1 MKKRL
6 FVVCVIFA
14 LMFVFSLGSVSV
26 YANEMEDTEIII
38 EVEEETE
45 AEEYVTQVV
54 EYIIAGVLGLLGTT
68 GVAVLFRS
76 QLKKLINSILDGIKA
91 LWKNKENAE
100 EELNAIKNNVDST
113 LASLQ
118 NVKEELFDT
127 NKHEFEALSKKV
139 NLLCEVVLYM
149 AGGMKELVING
160 TAESISDALK
170 QIDGE
175 VIDNASK
182 EV

>member
-1 MKKRL
+1 MKRRIL
-6 FVVCVIFA
+6 LISIVFA
-14 LMFVFSLGSVSV
+14 LMFAFSLGSVSV
-26 YANEMEDTEIII
+26 YANEVEDAEIVTEIEDED
-38 EVEEETE
+38 EVES
-45 AEEYVTQVV
+45 YVTNVT

-68 GVAVLFRS
+68 GVAVLFRK
-76 QLKKLINSILDGIKA
+76 QLKGLINRILDGIA
-91 LWKNKENAE
+91 AIWKNKENAE

-118 NVKEELFDT
+118 NVKEELVDT

-149 AGGMKELVING
+149 AGGLKELVVNG
-160 TAESISDALK
+160 TAESISDVLK
-170 QIDGE
+170 EIDGE